1 MITSELLRTAVGCT
15 PERAD
20 LFAPHLSAACRYY
33 GIDTPER
40 LAAFFAQIGHE
51 SGSLRYVREI
61 ADGSAYEGRRD
72 LGNLV
77 PGDGARYRG
86 RGLIQLTGR
95 DNYRQMRDL
104 LDHLGPPDF
113 LDFPAALEEP
123 QWAAWSAAAWWHS
136 RHLSDLADAGDFD
149 AITRRINGG
158 TNGAADRRQRW
169 ERAKAALATHV
180 PPAPEN
186 TPSGLP
192 DAAQAPSK
200 EQTMPIP
207 AIVAAV
213 LPSLIEAI
221 PKLGKVFGSGSE
233 VAERNIKAAELVV
246 ETVKAATGAV
256 NAQDAAERIK
266 ADPAAARAAAQ
277 AVDGIW
283 YELTEAGGGGV
294 DGARKA
300 NTAFMESG
308 VPMWKNP
315 ALLISLVLIVM
326 PMMLVVDVLFVHPEN
341 YTGELR
347 VQIVTAVLA
356 VIAMIAGY
364 WIGTSFSSARKDE
377 RRG

>member
-1 MITSELLRTAVGCT
+1 MITSELLRIAVGCT

-40 LAAFFAQIGHE
+40 LAAFLAQIGHE

-256 NAQDAAERIK
+256 NAQDAAEKIK
-266 ADPAAARAAAQ
+266 ADPQARAAAEK